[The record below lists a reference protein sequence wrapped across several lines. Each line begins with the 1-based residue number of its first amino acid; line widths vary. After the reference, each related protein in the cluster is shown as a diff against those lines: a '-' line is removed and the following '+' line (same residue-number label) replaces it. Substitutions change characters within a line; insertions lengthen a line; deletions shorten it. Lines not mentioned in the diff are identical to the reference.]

1 MKPFCRDTWVEVNLD
16 AISANV
22 QTFRRHLPAE
32 TGIMAV
38 VKADGYG
45 HGAVEVGKQALE
57 SGANSLAVAMLDEAI
72 VLREAGIDAPIL
84 VLGYTP
90 ADSVESASRL
100 QVQLTAYHADWIAEA
115 NRVLLQGNLAPVGI
129 HIKTDTGM
137 GRLGVRTKEEL
148 LRVVN
153 ALEESQ
159 KLSWTGIFTHF
170 ACADEPD
177 TTHVRR
183 QHETF
188 ESFLQSLRSAGK
200 KLPMIH
206 CCNTAAAIAF
216 PEWGYDTIRLGI
228 GLYGLY
234 PSPYMKDRA
243 DVELVPALALK
254 TKIAHVKTAT
264 DEAFTVSYGATYTA
278 KPGEQIAT
286 LPIGYADGYSRLLS
300 NRGKVL
306 YNGARASIVG
316 RVCMDQI
323 MVRIEQGTAQVN
335 DEVVLYGKQGEDEI
349 SLDEVAALIGTINYE
364 VPCML
369 NYRIP
374 RVYFQ
379 NGKETGVFHPITM
392 KHAPKESVN
401 N

>member
-22 QTFRRHLPAE
+22 QTFRRHLPAS

-45 HGAVEVGKQALE
+45 HGAVEVGRQALM
-57 SGANSLAVAMLDEAI
+57 SGADSLAVAMLDEAI
-72 VLREAGIDAPIL
+72 VLREAGIEAPIL

-90 ADSVESASRL
+90 AESVEPASRL
-100 QVQLTAYHADWIAEA
+100 QVELTAYDPDWIADA
-115 NRVLLQGNLAPVGI
+115 NRILQQADLPPVGI
-129 HIKTDTGM
+129 HIKADTGM
-137 GRLGVRTKEEL
+137 GRLGVRTAEEL
-148 LRVVN
+148 LRVAN
-153 ALEESQ
+153 AVEASPRLT
-159 KLSWTGIFTHF
+159 WTGIFTHF

-188 ESFLQSLRSAGK
+188 QSLLQALRAAGK
-200 KLPMIH
+200 QLPKVH

-243 DVELVPALALK
+243 DVALVPALSLK
-254 TKIAHVKTAT
+254 TRIAHVKTAT
-264 DEAFTVSYGATYTA
+264 EPFTVSYGATYTA
-278 KPGEQIAT
+278 QPGETIAT

-300 NRGKVL
+300 NRGEVL
-306 YNGARASIVG
+306 YNGTRASIVG
-316 RVCMDQI
+316 RVCMDQT
-323 MVRIEQGTAQVN
+323 MVRIEKGTPRVD
-335 DEVVLYGKQGEDEI
+335 DEVVLYGKQGEEEI
-349 SLDEVAALIGTINYE
+349 SLDDIAALLGTINYE
-364 VPCML
+364 VPCLL

-374 RVYFQ
+374 RVYYR
-379 NGKETGVFHPITM
+379 NGRQTGVFHPIAA
-392 KHAPKESVN
+392 KQAPHENVN

>member
-1 MKPFCRDTWVEVNLD
+1 MRPFCRDTWVEVDLD

-22 QTFRRHLPAE
+22 QTLRNHLPAA

-45 HGAVEVGKQALE
+45 HGAIEVGRQALL

-72 VLREAGIDAPIL
+72 VLREAGIEAPIL

-90 ADSVESASRL
+90 AESVKAASRFKIE
-100 QVQLTAYHADWIAEA
+100 LTAYDPDWIAEA
-115 NRVLLQGNLAPVGI
+115 NRVLQKADLAPVGI

-137 GRLGVRTKEEL
+137 GRLGVRTAEEL
-148 LRVVN
+148 LRTVE
-153 ALEESQ
+153 ALEESG

-177 TTHVRR
+177 ATHVRR
-183 QHETF
+183 QHKTF
-188 ESFLQSLRSAGK
+188 QRLLDSLRSAGR
-200 KLPMIH
+200 KLPTVH

-243 DVELVPALALK
+243 DVALVPALSLK
-254 TKIAHVKTAT
+254 TRIAHVKTAT
-264 DEAFTVSYGATYTA
+264 EPFTVSYGATYTA
-278 KPGEQIAT
+278 QPGETIAT

-300 NRGKVL
+300 NRGEVL
-306 YNGARASIVG
+306 YKGTRASIVG
-316 RVCMDQI
+316 KVCMDQI
-323 MVRIEQGTAQVN
+323 MVRIEQGTPQVD
-335 DEVVLYGKQGEDEI
+335 DEVVLYGKQGEEEM

-364 VPCML
+364 VPCLL

-374 RVYFQ
+374 RVYYR
-379 NGKETGVFHPITM
+379 NGKETGVFHPIAI

>member
-16 AISANV
+16 AIASNV
-22 QTFRRHLPAE
+22 ETFRRHLPE
-32 TGIMAV
+32 GTGIMAV

-45 HGAVEVGKQALE
+45 HGAVRVGQQALE
-57 SGANSLAVAMLDEAI
+57 SGASSLAVAMLDEAI
-72 VLREAGIDAPIL
+72 VLREAGIAAPIL

-90 ADSVESASRL
+90 AESVEPAARL
-100 QVQLTAYHADWIAEA
+100 QIELTAYSAEWIEHA
-115 NRVLLQGNLAPVGI
+115 NRVLEQAGLPTVGV

-137 GRLGVRTKEEL
+137 GRLGVRTAEEL

-153 ALEESQ
+153 ALEESDR
-159 KLSWTGIFTHF
+159 LDWTGIFTHF

-188 ESFLQSLRSAGK
+188 QRLLQSLRSQGIT
-200 KLPMIH
+200 LPKVH

-234 PSPYMKDRA
+234 PSPYMKERA
-243 DVELVPALALK
+243 DVPLVPALSLK
-254 TKIAHVKTAT
+254 TRIAHVKTAS
-264 DEAFTVSYGATYTA
+264 EPFTVSYGATYTA
-278 KPGEQIAT
+278 QPGETIAT

-300 NRGKVL
+300 NRGEVL

-323 MVRIEQGTAQVN
+323 MVRIDRGTAQVD

-374 RVYFQ
+374 RVYYRS
-379 NGKETGVFHPITM
+379 GKEAGVFHPIAA
-392 KHAPKESVN
+392 KHADKESVN